1 MLIQISIRHLSAE
14 SLHRQLISVVSY
26 SSSVKWHKERLVF
39 IVFQLANMN
48 SSPAIAD
55 FRNMSNNRQFT
66 TEPSFSSCLVE
77 QELIEN
83 IYFQIVCSF
92 FYFVIFLLG
101 TFGNLLVTFVILR
114 NRSMRNPT
122 NLFIT
127 NLAMAD
133 ILVK

>member
-1 MLIQISIRHLSAE
+1 
-14 SLHRQLISVVSY
+14 
-26 SSSVKWHKERLVF
+26 
-39 IVFQLANMN
+39 MN

>member
-14 SLHRQLISVVSY
+14 SLHRRLISVVSY

-92 FYFVIFLLG
+92 FYFIIFLLG